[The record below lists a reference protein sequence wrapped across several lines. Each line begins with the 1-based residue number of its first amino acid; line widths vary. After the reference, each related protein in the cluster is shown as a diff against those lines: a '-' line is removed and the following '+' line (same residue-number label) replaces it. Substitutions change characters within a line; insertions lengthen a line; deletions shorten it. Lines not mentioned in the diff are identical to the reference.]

1 MSNPACRGSNVPKV
15 IKKRDN
21 RLHVVCIETGA
32 AFGTLVEAGLELLD
46 ISMVTTLNYA
56 RDKVCFEA
64 FLTNAAK
71 AERLRRV
78 LKKALGVWAAGE
90 FWRLTVR
97 TLRAEDWQESWKRH
111 FKTQRVARRIVIKPS
126 WEKFKAR
133 PGDCVIELDPGM
145 SFGTGQHFTTR
156 SCLRLIDE
164 AACQCRSDA
173 SLLDIGCG
181 SGVLAIAAAKL
192 GFKRVTGLDNDTNA
206 VRIAR
211 ENAVLNGVAARTAFS
226 EANIAALRRRR
237 PFDVVVANILAVTL
251 EACAKQIAHLV
262 ARGPDARLILAGI
275 LAAQYLAVK
284 TCYEKLGFHEVR
296 RLTNGEWASG
306 MFEAKRVRKKK

>member
-1 MSNPACRGSNVPKV
+1 MTNPAFKGSDVPKV
-15 IKKRDN
+15 IKKRDS
-21 RLHVVCIETGA
+21 RLHVVCIESGA
-32 AFGTLVEAGLELLD
+32 EFGALVEAGLELLD
-46 ISMVTTLNYA
+46 ISMVTTLDYA
-56 RDKVCFEA
+56 RGKICFEA

-78 LKKALGVWAAGE
+78 LDKALGAWAAGE
-90 FWRLTVR
+90 SWRLTVR
-97 TLRAEDWQESWKRH
+97 TLRDVDWQDAWKRH
-111 FKTQRVARRIVIKPS
+111 FKTQRVSRRIVIKPS

-133 PGDCVIELDPGM
+133 PGDCVVELDPGM

-164 AACQCRSDA
+164 AACQCPAGA

-192 GFKRVTGLDNDTNA
+192 GFRRVTGLDNDTNA
-206 VRIAR
+206 VRIAK
-211 ENAVLNGVAARTAFS
+211 ENAGLNGVADRVTFS

-237 PFDVVVANILAVTL
+237 PFDVVAANILAVTL
-251 EACAKQIAHLV
+251 EACARQIARLV

-275 LAAQYLAVK
+275 LAAQYPAVK

-296 RLTNGEWASG
+296 RLTDGEWSSG
-306 MFEAKRVRKKK
+306 MFETRNARKKQ